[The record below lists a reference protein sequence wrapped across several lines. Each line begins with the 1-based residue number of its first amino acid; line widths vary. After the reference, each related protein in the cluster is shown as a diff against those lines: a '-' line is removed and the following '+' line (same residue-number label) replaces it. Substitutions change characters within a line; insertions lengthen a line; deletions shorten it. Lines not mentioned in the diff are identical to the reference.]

1 MILKDKIPEQF
12 YKLFRTK
19 NMDYYMIFLVALYDE
34 NNEMYTSL
42 GLTIEEGKQIIS
54 ENMYRNKMEWQVDAE
69 DAGDLENENDGFSY
83 SPASIMSRLIAW
95 GWIKRDFEEKLNE
108 YVISFPEYSQ
118 LYVELFKKLQSDD
131 SERERESILSV
142 YSALFTYHSDPEKN
156 NDILRNAL
164 KTSKGLSQ
172 LLSNMQDGMRAYFD
186 ELSGRK
192 DFIGIQEVLVKELN
206 NRDSRKYAILTT
218 TDSFYRYKEAVKELV
233 GLILSDNDLKKSELT
248 RNSTFLEKDTRQYV
262 RSQKKMEYCDEA
274 GMLVYQIERE
284 FDIIERKYNRLI
296 DQKTVFAKRALA
308 RIHYIMQEGSQ
319 AEDNT
324 LRLVALLDKSMKR
337 NEILEKLGARMKLTM
352 QYENITEDSLFRRK
366 EREKE
371 EFVPVKAVQQESAE
385 LLDYVPKPLY
395 TKSELAEFRRKNTRE
410 GRFVADASTVQSVED
425 LEKLMFIWNETVNDE
440 EDKKIIIEDD
450 INGEGGFRFSKIVIE
465 GGKMNS

>member
-42 GLTIEEGKQIIS
+42 GLTIEEGKMIIS
-54 ENMYRNKMEWQVDAE
+54 ENMNRNKMEWQVDTE
-69 DAGDLENENDGFSY
+69 DAVDVENENDGFSY
-83 SPASIMSRLIAW
+83 SPASIMTRLIAW
-95 GWIKRDFEEKLNE
+95 GWLKRDFEEKLNE

-172 LLSNMQDGMRAYFD
+172 LLSNMQDGMREYFD

-233 GLILSDNDLKKSELT
+233 GTILSDNDWKKNELMK
-248 RNSTFLEKDTRQYV
+248 NAILYEKESRQYV
-262 RSQKKMEYCDEA
+262 RNQRKLAYCDEA
-274 GMLVYQIERE
+274 GMLVYKIERE
-284 FDIIERKYNRLI
+284 FDIIERKYNKLI

-319 AEDNT
+319 SEDNT
-324 LRLVALLDKSMKR
+324 LRLVSILDKSMKR
-337 NEILEKLGARMKLTM
+337 NEMLEKLAARMRLTI
-352 QYENITEDSLFRRK
+352 QYQNITEDSLFRRK

-371 EFVPVKAVQQESAE
+371 EFVPVKVAQQESAD
-385 LLDYVPKPLY
+385 LLDYVPRPLY
-395 TKSELAEFRRKNTRE
+395 TKSELDEFKRKNIRD
-410 GRFVADASTVQSVED
+410 GKFVADKDTVHSVED
-425 LEKLMFIWNETVNDE
+425 LEKLMFIWNETVNE
-440 EDKKIIIEDD
+440 EAVKFITIEDD
-450 INGEGGFRFSKIVIE
+450 IISERGFTFSRITIE
-465 GGKMNS
+465 E